1 VKLVVRGHSAGSPD
15 ITIVILVTHR
25 PVHLTIRV
33 LGATLTPFFTGLLSP
48 LDFVY
53 AFVVDV
59 YSGNGITSLRALA
72 QGTVRTGV
80 SRVTLAFN
88 SFLFV
93 PCTVVSIRYSHVNTL
108 TMSTATVGAG
118 DTSATLTFETRETRT
133 LASAA
138 IANSLVAALAVEVSL
153 VPCRFVV
160 LTSETVSGIVLFA
173 NETVGVLVL
182 DLLVRVDPVIGVNI
196 TKWRV
201 DERFSIQAQTI

>member
-1 VKLVVRGHSAGSPD
+1 M
-15 ITIVILVTHR
+15 
-25 PVHLTIRV
+25 
-33 LGATLTPFFTGLLSP
+33 
-48 LDFVY
+48 
-53 AFVVDV
+53 
-59 YSGNGITSLRALA
+59 
-72 QGTVRTGV
+72 
-80 SRVTLAFN
+80 
-88 SFLFV
+88 
-93 PCTVVSIRYSHVNTL
+93 HVNTL

-118 DTSATLTFETRETRT
+118 DTSATLAFETRETRT